1 MAKPDKAYLHA
12 LFGKEPEAA
21 VRFLESKGLRITW
34 NWGEMLD
41 EAHAR
46 AFTVAKAARLDIV
59 QDIRRGVI
67 DAAKNGKTLKQF
79 SSELT
84 PLLQA
89 KGWWGKQVI
98 VDGQGNAEMVQLGS
112 PRRLKTIYQ
121 TNLQSAYMAGRM
133 QAQMAADSFPYLQ
146 YVAVLDG
153 RTRPSHRDLD
163 GKVFR
168 KDDPIWQSIY
178 PPNGYNCRCR
188 TRALTERQM
197 SREGFTVQS
206 SDGMIVTRNA
216 EAGHDKRSGE
226 IFTTKQTGVR
236 IVGKDGK
243 TTTMWVDPG
252 FNSSPLA
259 GHWIDEV
266 LAKKAVAAL
275 GDEAGFRAVEKLV
288 LSPTRM
294 KAWEGFVANAMDGL
308 RVPVR
313 GRPGEYVIPD
323 QNQTMTVGILPL
335 WLARSKAPFA
345 PILYAPDML
354 IVGKKARR
362 HQDAGNALT
371 RDDWTN
377 LPIFIQEATWYE
389 DKKNLVAY
397 RAHDKLAVTFDST
410 GKADSAYYDS
420 AAAEKIERGVWKRM
434 ER

>member
-1 MAKPDKAYLHA
+1 MAKPDKAFLHA

-21 VRFLESKGLRITW
+21 VRYLESKGLRITW

-59 QDIRRGVI
+59 QDIRRAVI
-67 DAAKNGKTLKQF
+67 DAAKNGNTLKQF

-133 QAQMAADSFPYLQ
+133 QAQMAADAFPYLQ

-206 SDGMIVTRNA
+206 SDGMIVTRDA

-259 GHWIDEV
+259 GHWMDEV

-275 GDEAGFRAVEKLV
+275 GDEAGFKAVEKLV

-294 KAWEGFVANAMDGL
+294 KAWRGFVANTADF
-308 RVPVR
+308 
-313 GRPGEYVIPD
+313 GRTQG
-323 QNQTMTVGILPL
+323 QTMTAGMLPL
-335 WLARSKAPFA
+335 ATAQATGFA
-345 PILYAPDML
+345 PVLYVPDRL
-354 IVGKKARR
+354 IVGRKAKRHTAHHDGLPPEQWSDLPTKLAGATWFMDTRSGDLVGLVSQGELTLKIAVDRSGMIDTVYSVSKKAVQGDIKGGLLKEVR
-362 HQDAGNALT
+362 
-371 RDDWTN
+371 
-377 LPIFIQEATWYE
+377 
-389 DKKNLVAY
+389 
-397 RAHDKLAVTFDST
+397 
-410 GKADSAYYDS
+410 
-420 AAAEKIERGVWKRM
+420 
-434 ER
+434 

>member
-21 VRFLESKGLRITW
+21 VRYLESKGLRITW

-59 QDIRRGVI
+59 QDIRRAVI
-67 DAAKNGKTLKQF
+67 DAANNGKTLKQF
-79 SSELT
+79 SGELT

-98 VDGQGNAEMVQLGS
+98 VDGQGNAEVVQLGS

-133 QAQMAADSFPYLQ
+133 QAQMAADAFPYLQ

-206 SDGMIVTRNA
+206 SDGMIVTRDA

-236 IVGKDGK
+236 IIGRDGK
-243 TTTMWVDPG
+243 PTTMWVDPG

-259 GHWIDEV
+259 GHWMDDV

-294 KAWEGFVANAMDGL
+294 RAWEGFVANTLDF
-308 RVPVR
+308 
-313 GRPGEYVIPD
+313 GRTQG
-323 QNQTMTVGILPL
+323 QTMTVGMLPL
-335 WLARSKAPFA
+335 AVARAAPGFA
-345 PILYAPDML
+345 PVLYVPDHL
-354 IVGKKARR
+354 VAGQKARR
-362 HQDAGNALT
+362 HAQKGDELS
-371 RDDWTN
+371 RDDWKKLPVPLKNARWYSDKNSGN
-377 LPIFIQEATWYE
+377 LLALTETG
-389 DKKNLVAY
+389 
-397 RAHDKLAVTFDST
+397 DKLLKIAVDKTGKIDTAHYVKAADVDGAVT
-410 GKADSAYYDS
+410 GKLLQ
-420 AAAEKIERGVWKRM
+420 KIH
-434 ER
+434 

>member
-1 MAKPDKAYLHA
+1 MAKPDKAFLHA

-21 VRFLESKGLRITW
+21 VRYLESKGLRITW

-79 SSELT
+79 SAELT
-84 PLLQA
+84 PQLQA

-133 QAQMAADSFPYLQ
+133 QAQMAADAFPYLQ

-178 PPNGYNCRCR
+178 PPNGHNCRCR

-197 SREGFTVQS
+197 SREGFTAQS
-206 SDGMIVTRNA
+206 SEGMIVTRAA
-216 EAGHDKRSGE
+216 EAGLDKRTGE
-226 IFTTKQTGVR
+226 VFTTEQTGVR
-236 IVGKDGK
+236 IIGQDGK
-243 TTTMWVDPG
+243 PTTMWVDQG

-259 GHWIDEV
+259 GHWMDEI

-275 GDEAGFRAVEKLV
+275 GDEAGFKAVEKLV

-294 KAWEGFVANAMDGL
+294 KAWEGFVANTL
-308 RVPVR
+308 NF
-313 GRPGEYVIPD
+313 GRIQG
-323 QNQTMTVGILPL
+323 QTMTVGILPL
-335 WLARSKAPFA
+335 EVARAAAVFSPV
-345 PILYAPDML
+345 LHVPDRL
-354 IVGKKARR
+354 IVGKKAAR
-362 HQDAGNALT
+362 HSSSGDALSK
-371 RDDWTN
+371 DEWIS
-377 LPIFIQEATWYE
+377 LPKKMAAATWYE
-389 DKKNLVAY
+389 D
-397 RAHDKLAVTFDST
+397 SET
-410 GKADSAYYDS
+410 GDLIAELGASYLMVSRTGAADSAYHD
-420 AAAEKIERGVWKRM
+420 AAARQKIASGRWKKVVR
-434 ER
+434 